1 MRIPTGPEPVHIQS
15 VADVIDRMQSLSA
28 AMPPGDGVRAF
39 NEMYLVTT
47 RQVDAAIAGSQFAD
61 PEFMVRLDV
70 VFANLYLNALDLHAA
85 DPTRSPRSWG
95 ALFEARARPGI
106 SQLQFAVAGMNA
118 HINFDLAR
126 SLVLTGQE
134 FGGDLDAGR
143 RADFQA
149 VNRVLGSTQPLVR
162 RELLTGPFAA
172 LDQALGEHDDRVSMW
187 GIEAAREFA
196 WSTAQTLW
204 AVRGTPVEDTFT
216 RGLDRMVELTSRL
229 ILQGGPPTG

>member
-1 MRIPTGPEPVHIQS
+1 MRIPTGPEPVPLQS
-15 VADVIDRMQSLSA
+15 VDDVIDRMQQLSS

-47 RQVDAAIAGSQFAD
+47 RQVAAAIGGAQFAD
-61 PEFMVRLDV
+61 PEFMTRLDV
-70 VFANLYLNALDLHAA
+70 VFATLYLGALDLHEA
-85 DPTRSPRSWG
+85 DPSRSPRSWG
-95 ALFEARARPGI
+95 ALFHARARPGI

-126 SLVLTGQE
+126 ALVLTAQE
-134 FGGDLDAGR
+134 VGGALDAGR

-149 VNRVLGSTQPLVR
+149 VNRVLGITQPMVR

-172 LDQALGEHDDRVSMW
+172 LDQALGEHDDRVSLW

-204 AVRGTPVEDTFT
+204 AVRGTHVEGTFT
-216 RGLDRMVELTSRL
+216 DGLDRMVELTSRL
-229 ILQGGPPTG
+229 ILQDRSPAR

>member
-1 MRIPTGPEPVHIQS
+1 VLTCQEFGGDLDAGRRADFQAVNRVLGSTQPLVRRELLTGP
-15 VADVIDRMQSLSA
+15 
-28 AMPPGDGVRAF
+28 
-39 NEMYLVTT
+39 
-47 RQVDAAIAGSQFAD
+47 FA
-61 PEFMVRLDV
+61 
-70 VFANLYLNALDLHAA
+70 ALDLHAA

-126 SLVLTGQE
+126 SLVLTCQE

-162 RELLTGPFAA
+162 RELLTGAFAT

-204 AVRGTPVEDTFT
+204 AIRGTPVEDTFT

>member
-1 MRIPTGPEPVHIQS
+1 MRIPAGPEPVALQT
-15 VADVIDRMQSLSA
+15 VADVIARLEQVSST
-28 AMPPGDGVRAF
+28 MPPGDGVRAF

-47 RQVDAAIAGSQFAD
+47 RQVDAAIVGAQFTD
-61 PEFMVRLDV
+61 EEFLARLDV
-70 VFANLYLNALDLHAA
+70 VFANLYLHALDLHAA

-95 ALFEARARPGI
+95 TLFEARARPGI

-126 SLVLTGQE
+126 ALVLTTQE
-134 FGGDLDAGR
+134 FGGELDAGR
-143 RADFQA
+143 EADFRA
-149 VNRVLGSTQPLVR
+149 VNRVLALTQPMVR

-172 LDQALGEHDDRVSMW
+172 LDDALGEHDDRVSMW

-204 AVRGTPVEDTFT
+204 AVRGTAVEGTFVT
-216 RGLDRMVELTSRL
+216 AVDRMVELTSRL
-229 ILQGGPPTG
+229 ILQDNPM

>member
-1 MRIPTGPEPVHIQS
+1 MIPPAGPDPVIQT
-15 VADVIDRMQSLSA
+15 VAEVIARMQELSA
-28 AMPPGDGVRAF
+28 AMPAGDGVRAF

-47 RQVDAAIAGSQFAD
+47 RQVDAAIGGAKFAD
-61 PEFMVRLDV
+61 PAFMARLDV
-70 VFANLYLNALDLHAA
+70 VFANLYLHAIELHEA

-95 ALFEARARPGI
+95 ALFAARSHPGI

-126 SLVLTGQE
+126 ALVRTAQE
-134 FGGDLDAGR
+134 SGGALDAGR

-149 VNRVLGSTQPLVR
+149 VNQVLALTQPMVR
-162 RELLTGPFAA
+162 HELLTGPFAS
-172 LDQALGEHDDRVSMW
+172 LDDALGGHDDRVSMW

-204 AVRGTPVEDTFT
+204 AVRGTAVEGPFT
-216 RGLDRMVELTSRL
+216 EGLDRMVELTSRL
-229 ILQGGPPTG
+229 ILQGTK